1 MAVADDLDRATDS
14 KWDWVAEHTRKYLAS
29 GGTEGHESNGV
40 YTLVLATTGR
50 RTGEPR
56 RTCLIYGTSGDEF
69 VVVASKGGA
78 DEDPAWFK
86 NLQADS
92 SVGVQV
98 GTRRFTARARVA
110 SPVEREPLWAPD
122 GAHLPAV
129 RRVRTEN
136 GPRNPDR
143 PAHPAGLTPTP
154 ESAKSYS
161 CGLRNSRGINGLA
174 TAAEQIRIPSHRAR
188 CRLSKDISRV
198 YMAEKD
204 VKGARTAI
212 RASRSYRVAPF

>member
-14 KWDWVAEHTRKYLAS
+14 RWDWVAEHARRYLAS

-56 RTCLIYGTSGDEF
+56 RTCLIYGTSGDDF

-78 DEDPAWFK
+78 DQDPAWFK
-86 NLQADS
+86 NLQADP

-110 SPVEREPLWAPD
+110 SSAEREPLWARMARIFPLYD
-122 GAHLPAV
+122 EYAQK
-129 RRVRTEN
+129 T
-136 GPRNPDR
+136 DR
-143 PAHPAGLTPTP
+143 IIPIVLLTPQ
-154 ESAKSYS
+154 
-161 CGLRNSRGINGLA
+161 G
-174 TAAEQIRIPSHRAR
+174 
-188 CRLSKDISRV
+188 
-198 YMAEKD
+198 
-204 VKGARTAI
+204 
-212 RASRSYRVAPF
+212 

>member
-86 NLQADS
+86 NLQAS
-92 SVGVQV
+92 M
-98 GTRRFTARARVA
+98 R
-110 SPVEREPLWAPD
+110 
-122 GAHLPAV
+122 
-129 RRVRTEN
+129 
-136 GPRNPDR
+136 
-143 PAHPAGLTPTP
+143 
-154 ESAKSYS
+154 
-161 CGLRNSRGINGLA
+161 
-174 TAAEQIRIPSHRAR
+174 
-188 CRLSKDISRV
+188 
-198 YMAEKD
+198 
-204 VKGARTAI
+204 
-212 RASRSYRVAPF
+212 